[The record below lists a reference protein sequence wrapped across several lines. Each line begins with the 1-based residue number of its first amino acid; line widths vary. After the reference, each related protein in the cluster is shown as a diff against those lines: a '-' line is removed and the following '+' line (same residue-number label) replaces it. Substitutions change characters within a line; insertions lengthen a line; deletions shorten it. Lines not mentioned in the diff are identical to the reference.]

1 MNQKEILVEV
11 QVKETSKV
19 YQTSS
24 GIPRMVYIYIYIYIY
39 IKEKKNMHI
48 FNLSPK

>member
-24 GIPRMVYIYIYIYIY
+24 GIPRMVYIYIYIYI
-39 IKEKKNMHI
+39 KEKKNMHI

>member
-1 MNQKEILVEV
+1 MNKKEILVEV

-24 GIPRMVYIYIYIYIY
+24 GIPRMVYIYIYIRE
-39 IKEKKNMHI
+39 KEHAY
-48 FNLSPK
+48 L

>member
-1 MNQKEILVEV
+1 MNQKEILVEF

-24 GIPRMVYIYIYIYIY
+24 GIPRMVYIYIYKRE
-39 IKEKKNMHI
+39 KEHAY
-48 FNLSPK
+48 L

>member
-24 GIPRMVYIYIYIYIY
+24 GIPRMVYIYIYI
-39 IKEKKNMHI
+39 
-48 FNLSPK
+48 

>member
-39 IKEKKNMHI
+39 KREKEHAY
-48 FNLSPK
+48 L

>member
-19 YQTSS
+19 YQTSIV
-24 GIPRMVYIYIYIYIY
+24 IPRIVYIYIYKRE
-39 IKEKKNMHI
+39 KEHAY
-48 FNLSPK
+48 L

>member
-24 GIPRMVYIYIYIYIY
+24 GIPRMVYIYKRE
-39 IKEKKNMHI
+39 KEHAY
-48 FNLSPK
+48 L

>member
-24 GIPRMVYIYIYIYIY
+24 GIPRMVCVYIYIYKRE
-39 IKEKKNMHI
+39 KEHAY
-48 FNLSPK
+48 L